1 LRRIAAKGVYFM
13 IGTYLFRIGSFGVPA
28 MGVCVLV
35 GAILAVL
42 LSWILRKRTA
52 LDWNDAVVDAVIS
65 AVLLG
70 FAGMKIL
77 YWIVTPN
84 VFRDAFANGFF
95 QGILS
100 LLMEGMVFYGGL
112 IGGILGI
119 FLTARKKKK
128 NILEF
133 TDLMAPCFCVA
144 HAFGRIGCLLAGCCY
159 GVAVGEQ
166 TQFGVLTYKGAL
178 AVKYLDGTM
187 RLPVPLM
194 EAIFLLVLCE
204 VLVLVYC
211 TEKHLGRTTGVYL
224 TSYAVWRFVIEMFR
238 GDAER
243 GKFGPL
249 YTSQWI
255 SILILA
261 AGVALLILAKK
272 MQWKKG
278 KPFKVF
284 REEELT
290 VPDADAVPEEPEEEE
305 RLFGEDAEEPEASA
319 EEPEAFAQE
328 EPEAAEEIAE
338 EAAEEAEEAVEEAEA
353 SAEEPEA
360 AEEAV
365 EEAEP
370 FTEEEPEAEEDAVEE
385 AEAPAEEEIEA
396 AAEEAEAEEDAI
408 KNWVREALGDE
419 DK

>member
-1 LRRIAAKGVYFM
+1 M

-28 MGVCVLV
+28 MGMCVLV

-52 LDWNDAVVDAVIS
+52 LDWNGEFVDAIIS

-70 FAGMKIL
+70 FVGMKIL

-159 GVAVGEQ
+159 GLQVGE
-166 TQFGVLTYKGAL
+166 TAQFGLLTYKGAL
-178 AVKYLDGTM
+178 AVKYLDGAM

-194 EAIFLLVLCE
+194 EAVFLLVLCE
-204 VLVLVYC
+204 VLVLIYC
-211 TEKHLGRTTGVYL
+211 TEKRLGTTTGWYL
-224 TSYAVWRFVIEMFR
+224 ISYSVWRFIIEMFR
-238 GDAER
+238 GDAAR

-261 AGVALLILAKK
+261 AGVALLLLAKK

-284 REEELT
+284 RESEMT
-290 VPDADAVPEEPEEEE
+290 VPEPEPDVIAETEEPAEETAEAVEEIVEETEETVEETEETVEEAEEAIEETAKETAEEVAEEAIGEAEEAVETAADAN
-305 RLFGEDAEEPEASA
+305 
-319 EEPEAFAQE
+319 
-328 EPEAAEEIAE
+328 E
-338 EAAEEAEEAVEEAEA
+338 EAAEEAV
-353 SAEEPEA
+353 P
-360 AEEAV
+360 
-365 EEAEP
+365 
-370 FTEEEPEAEEDAVEE
+370 D
-385 AEAPAEEEIEA
+385 EIR
-396 AAEEAEAEEDAI
+396 
-408 KNWVREALGDE
+408 NWVKEALGDKE
-419 DK
+419 S